1 MFTLTEDQISIISD
15 ITIDDLDDEN
25 YGENFDPE
33 TGQILIPGLTDLKL
47 PNFLFLTPYA
57 FKEAIIKEG
66 AIYIDPSGEDL
77 VSIIMLLNILLEQ
90 LAQKKM

>member
-1 MFTLTEDQISIISD
+1 MALNDSFGRLINTYKDTMFTLTEDQISIISD

-33 TGQILIPGLTDLKL
+33 TGQILIPGLTDLRL

-57 FKEAIIKEG
+57 FKEAIIKDG
-66 AIYIDPSGEDL
+66 AKIY
-77 VSIIMLLNILLEQ
+77 
-90 LAQKKM
+90 

>member
-1 MFTLTEDQISIISD
+1 MFTLTEDQISIIRYY
-15 ITIDDLDDEN
+15 IDDLDDEN

-66 AIYIDPSGEDL
+66 AIYID
-77 VSIIMLLNILLEQ
+77 
-90 LAQKKM
+90 QKWRGFS